1 MQVDKKIVVW
11 LNISIVVLFLMIII
25 GGITRLTD
33 SGLSM
38 VTWKP
43 VTGILPPIGEYQ
55 WQESFNEY
63 KAYPEYKLINYNIS
77 LSDYKYIY
85 FWEYIHRLLG
95 RLIGILFLIPFVF
108 FLYKDLLNK
117 QLIKKLLIVFF
128 MGGFQGFLGWYMVKS
143 GLVDIPHVSHYRLA
157 IHLTMAFLILSY
169 IYKLKLSILFTK
181 SIKRIKD
188 DTFYVKLLTLILLLL
203 FIQVVYGAFN
213 AGIKTVNI
221 VNVFPFYNGGL
232 KSAFLGLE
240 KSFFLFFLDNDYGVQ
255 FVHRSLAFV
264 LVVLISFFIIKT
276 NKVTERIK
284 LENQYLFVL
293 ISFQCIIGILTLV
306 TKAAVVFAILHQ
318 FLAIAT
324 ILFVIKIKHKLRY
337 EN

>member
-1 MQVDKKIVVW
+1 MQVDKKIIIW

-63 KAYPEYKLINYNIS
+63 KSYPEYKLINYNIS

-108 FLYKDLLNK
+108 FLYKGLLNK

-143 GLVDIPHVSHYRLA
+143 GLTDIPHVSHYRLA
-157 IHLTMAFLILSY
+157 VHLVIAFLILTY
-169 IYKLKLSILFTK
+169 IYNLKLLLENKDITRNFNY
-181 SIKRIKD
+181 KRYSNFIS
-188 DTFYVKLLTLILLLL
+188 FIIFLL
-203 FIQVVYGAFN
+203 FIQVIYGAFN
-213 AGIKTVNI
+213 AGLKTVNTI
-221 VNVFPFYNGGL
+221 NTFPFFNDLVIPFSKFY
-232 KSAFLGLE
+232 SE
-240 KSFFLFFLDNDYGVQ
+240 SFWSNLYENHFGVQ
-255 FVHRSLAFV
+255 LIHRYLGFFIT
-264 LVVLISFFIIKT
+264 VLILLFAYKSNQKID
-276 NKVTERIK
+276 RIK
-284 LENQYLFVL
+284 IENQYLIVL
-293 ISFQCIIGILTLV
+293 ILFQCMLGVLTIISDASI
-306 TKAAVVFAILHQ
+306 VFALLHQ
-318 FLAIAT
+318 FLAILI
-324 ILFVIKIKHKLRY
+324 ILFSIKIRHNLNYGK
-337 EN
+337 

>member
-1 MQVDKKIVVW
+1 MQVDKKIIIW

-95 RLIGILFLIPFVF
+95 RLIGILFLIPFLF
-108 FLYKDLLNK
+108 FLYKGLLNK

-128 MGGFQGFLGWYMVKS
+128 MGGFQGFLGSV
-143 GLVDIPHVSHYRLA
+143 GLS
-157 IHLTMAFLILSY
+157 TSY
-169 IYKLKLSILFTK
+169 
-181 SIKRIKD
+181 
-188 DTFYVKLLTLILLLL
+188 
-203 FIQVVYGAFN
+203 
-213 AGIKTVNI
+213 
-221 VNVFPFYNGGL
+221 PFRFF
-232 KSAFLGLE
+232 SAA
-240 KSFFLFFLDNDYGVQ
+240 SP
-255 FVHRSLAFV
+255 SL
-264 LVVLISFFIIKT
+264 
-276 NKVTERIK
+276 
-284 LENQYLFVL
+284 
-293 ISFQCIIGILTLV
+293 
-306 TKAAVVFAILHQ
+306 
-318 FLAIAT
+318 
-324 ILFVIKIKHKLRY
+324 
-337 EN
+337 

>member
-1 MQVDKKIVVW
+1 MQVDKKIIIL

-95 RLIGILFLIPFVF
+95 RLIGILFLIPFLF
-108 FLYKDLLNK
+108 FLYKGLLNK

-143 GLVDIPHVSHYRLA
+143 GLTDIPHVSHYRLA
-157 IHLTMAFLILSY
+157 VHLVIAFLILAY
-169 IYKLKLSILFTK
+169 IYNLKLLLENKDITRNFHY
-181 SIKRIKD
+181 KRYSNFIS
-188 DTFYVKLLTLILLLL
+188 FIIFLL
-203 FIQVVYGAFN
+203 FIQVIYGAFN
-213 AGIKTVNI
+213 AGLKTVNTI
-221 VNVFPFYNGGL
+221 NTFPFFNDL
-232 KSAFLGLE
+232 VIPFTKFSLDS
-240 KSFFLFFLDNDYGVQ
+240 KLF
-255 FVHRSLAFV
+255 
-264 LVVLISFFIIKT
+264 ISFRK
-276 NKVTERIK
+276 N
-284 LENQYLFVL
+284 
-293 ISFQCIIGILTLV
+293 
-306 TKAAVVFAILHQ
+306 
-318 FLAIAT
+318 
-324 ILFVIKIKHKLRY
+324 
-337 EN
+337 